1 MDKFNI
7 LKEEFDHFKIN
18 IPHVDKISN
27 ENTTKNYDNLNVEEI
42 KLKFIDV
49 DNDQRIINA
58 NITELNQFCNNIQSE

>member
-1 MDKFNI
+1 
-7 LKEEFDHFKIN
+7 LKEEFDHFKLYITDLDKMSNGNTIN
-18 IPHVDKISN
+18 SN
-27 ENTTKNYDNLNVEEI
+27 ENLNIDEI